1 MQLFV
6 RTSRCSQ
13 YTKYNIP
20 IFFPVFFCPPYYPK
34 ILLVLQKPEFIS
46 FKKLL
51 CTYKNIFLNVMIKNL
66 GGRNI
71 LCKNSLLLLSYSKHL
86 SIWWGKKMG
95 LPESGEKI
103 MKIKYSCIFMSFFLH
118 PSSYILSSEIQFHG
132 IFGLISF
139 FSHTRLCTYI
149 PLDIS
154 INSLQ

>member
-1 MQLFV
+1 MKHITMYYTYHIVCYILLYNQSLRYSKNYLHSQQILIHRILQLFV

-71 LCKNSLLLLSYSKHL
+71 LCKNSLLLLSYSKLL
-86 SIWWGKKMG
+86 SI
-95 LPESGEKI
+95 
-103 MKIKYSCIFMSFFLH
+103 
-118 PSSYILSSEIQFHG
+118 
-132 IFGLISF
+132 
-139 FSHTRLCTYI
+139 
-149 PLDIS
+149 
-154 INSLQ
+154 

>member
-20 IFFPVFFCPPYYPK
+20 IFFPVFFCPPYYPE

-46 FKKLL
+46 FKILL

-66 GGRNI
+66 GGRNGRNI
-71 LCKNSLLLLSYSKHL
+71 LCKNSLLLLSYSKLL

-95 LPESGEKI
+95 LPKSGEKI
-103 MKIKYSCIFMSFFLH
+103 MKIKYSCIFMSFFYTPLVIF
-118 PSSYILSSEIQFHG
+118 YIVKFNFTEFLAWSAFFLIPDSVL
-132 IFGLISF
+132 IFLWIY
-139 FSHTRLCTYI
+139 R
-149 PLDIS
+149 
-154 INSLQ
+154 

>member
-20 IFFPVFFCPPYYPK
+20 IFFLSFFCRPYYPK

-51 CTYKNIFLNVMIKNL
+51 CTYKNIFLNVIIKNL

-71 LCKNSLLLLSYSKHL
+71 LCKNSLLLLSYSKLL

-95 LPESGEKI
+95 LPKSGGKI
-103 MKIKYSCIFMSFFLH
+103 MKIKYSWVFFYTPLVIFYLVKFNFTEFLAWSSFFLI
-118 PSSYILSSEIQFHG
+118 PDSVL
-132 IFGLISF
+132 IFPWIY
-139 FSHTRLCTYI
+139 R
-149 PLDIS
+149 
-154 INSLQ
+154 

>member
-71 LCKNSLLLLSYSKHL
+71 LCKNSLLLLSYSKLL
-86 SIWWGKKMG
+86 SIWWGKKG
-95 LPESGEKI
+95 VAKVWGKI
-103 MKIKYSCIFMSFFLH
+103 MKFKIFLYFHEFFFH